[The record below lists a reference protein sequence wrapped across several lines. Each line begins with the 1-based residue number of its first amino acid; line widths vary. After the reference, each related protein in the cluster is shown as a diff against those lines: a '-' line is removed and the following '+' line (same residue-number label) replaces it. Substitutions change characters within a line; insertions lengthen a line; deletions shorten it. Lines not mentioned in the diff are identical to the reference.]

1 VYLSSALLIELSDQ
15 MVACKDS
22 VKLKQLD
29 TRLSSFSGF
38 FNLAFT
44 VGYAFLDSSNSDLYA
59 AIMKLTTI
67 TTLSCNDIGLNFG
80 KVIANMLEA
89 KSPSEVFY
97 NAVNQNISK

>member
-1 VYLSSALLIELSDQ
+1 MRPVYLSSALLIELSDQ

-44 VGYAFLDSSNSDLYA
+44 VGYAFIDSSNSDLYA
-59 AIMKLTTI
+59 SIMQFANVGS
-67 TTLSCNDIGLNFG
+67 LSCNDIGFNFG
-80 KVIANMLEA
+80 KLIANLLEA

-97 NAVNQNISK
+97 NAVTK

>member
-1 VYLSSALLIELSDQ
+1 MRPVYMTSALLIELSDQ
-15 MVACKDS
+15 MVACKES

-44 VGYAFLDSSNSDLYA
+44 VGWAFLDSGNSELYKS
-59 AIMKLTTI
+59 IMKFGSFA
-67 TTLSCNDIGLNFG
+67 TLSCTDIGFNFG
-80 KVIANMLEA
+80 KVIVNILEA

-97 NAVNQNISK
+97 NVVK